1 MGWIAIAVMCFGSL
15 AAAVYMQ
22 ETLRLR
28 PCPLCIIQRMAY
40 FLLGLTALVGAITNP
55 AGKATIA
62 LVIVGLIFSLIGEG
76 VAFRN
81 VWIELHPFDSCGA
94 DVLEDLINNL
104 PTAQHLRWLFY
115 ADGLCGGKMRPLLG
129 LSVPQWSL
137 LGFSVQS
144 FVLLWIG
151 LRHRRAGRL
160 ALHGARFV

>member
-1 MGWIAIAVMCFGSL
+1 MTDQPLTLPPTGYEYGEARRRYVEQYGSTLVMNTYL
-15 AAAVYMQ
+15 KVA
-22 ETLRLR
+22 L
-28 PCPLCIIQRMAY
+28 LC
-40 FLLGLTALVGAITNP
+40 LS
-55 AGKATIA
+55 